1 MDERIKMTDQEI
13 KNYFIRE
20 QKILKYAFD
29 FFDEICACSM
39 CTADSYFIN
48 NAVLPISCNNE
59 MDEILASV
67 ERGINYKVVGG
78 FVKAGRKQAYIRI
91 GIDTGNSILNKTLKR
106 TIRHEIIHYTL
117 WLIDLPWEDDSLPFW
132 CLCHVF
138 DGGAYAELSPE
149 DEEYYELFKEIYDNH
164 VKGLQWNVYHIL
176 IGVMINYLHNTP
188 IDKFADKVM
197 EDIKNLKKMYRIE
210 D

>member
-1 MDERIKMTDQEI
+1 MDERIKMTDEKI

-20 QKILKYAFD
+20 QKVIDYGYE
-29 FFDEICACSM
+29 FFEEICACSLS
-39 CTADSYFIN
+39 TADSYFIN
-48 NAVLPISCNNE
+48 REVLPITCYNE

-67 ERGINYKVVGG
+67 DQGINYKVTGG
-78 FVKAGRKQAYIRI
+78 FVRAGRKQAYIRI
-91 GIDTGNSILNKTLKR
+91 GIDTGNSILNKVLKR

-149 DEEYYELFKEIYDNH
+149 DEEYYELFKEIYDKH
-164 VKGLQWNVYHIL
+164 VKCLQWNVCHIL
-176 IGVMINYLHNTP
+176 IGVMIEYLRNTP
-188 IDKFADKVM
+188 IEEFADKVM
-197 EDIKNLKKMYRIE
+197 EDIRNIKKVYRIE